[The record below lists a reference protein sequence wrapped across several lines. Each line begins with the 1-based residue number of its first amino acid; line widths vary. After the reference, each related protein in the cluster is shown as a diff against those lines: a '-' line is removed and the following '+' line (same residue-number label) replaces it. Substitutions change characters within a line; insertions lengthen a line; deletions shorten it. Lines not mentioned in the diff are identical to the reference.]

1 MFDVNQLIVSGGVLM
16 VAAIVFAESGMLIGL
31 FLPGDTLLLAA
42 GIIASQ
48 GQLPIVPLIIA
59 VIIAGVLGDNVNYSI
74 GRASGKRLFTKK
86 DGLVFRQEYVQQ
98 AERYYEKHGA
108 KTVLIARFIPVV
120 RTFVPMVA
128 GVGKMPRKVFMFYN
142 VIGAIVWGAS
152 ITLVGYWFGSKVPNL
167 EHYLDYFL
175 YGLILFTL
183 CSVAYHILKNKP
195 LRAAILQK
203 FKTAWRRITLNKKID

>member
-1 MFDVNQLIVSGGVLM
+1 MFDVNQLITSGGVLM

-42 GIIASQ
+42 GILASQ
-48 GQLPIVPLIIA
+48 GQLPLVPLLLA
-59 VIIAGVLGDNVNYSI
+59 VTAAGILGDNVNYSI
-74 GRASGKRLFTKK
+74 GRASGKRLFTRK

-98 AERYYEKHGA
+98 AEKYYEQHGA
-108 KTVLIARFIPVV
+108 KTVLFARFVPIV

-128 GVGKMPRKVFMFYN
+128 GVGKMPRKTFMFYN
-142 VIGAIVWGAS
+142 VIGAIIWGTS
-152 ITLVGYWFGSKVPNL
+152 ITMVGYWFGSKVPNL

-183 CSVAYHILKNKP
+183 GSVVYHILKNRP
-195 LRAAILQK
+195 LRQAIIQK
-203 FKTAWRRITLNKKID
+203 CKNAWRRLTLNKKVD

>member
-1 MFDVNQLIVSGGVLM
+1 MFDINQIIVSGGVLM

-42 GIIASQ
+42 GILASQ
-48 GQLPIVPLIIA
+48 DQLPIIPLIIA
-59 VIIAGVLGDNVNYSI
+59 VIIAGILGDNVNYSI

-86 DGLVFRQEYVQQ
+86 DGLVFRQEYVKQ
-98 AERYYEKHGA
+98 AEGYYQRHGA

-128 GVGKMPRKVFMFYN
+128 GVGKMPRKVFMAYN

-167 EHYLDYFL
+167 EKYLDYFL

-183 CSVAYHILKNKP
+183 GSVAFHILRNQP
-195 LRAAILQK
+195 LRKALFAKARSI
-203 FKTAWRRITLNKKID
+203 WRKLTLNKRLD